1 MAAKPKKSS
10 DNSDRPDKQAEI
22 DQPDILPSLKA
33 DIVPINERLAELE
46 KELGSH
52 SIASNTPTNI
62 SENLP
67 VARGKVSRKKSG
79 FFGKV
84 LGTALLIGLPVGFV
98 AIANLPYP
106 VIRQPVARSMPLVL
120 TPSYLSMDHN
130 YREAIKNVEQADQL
144 INKATA
150 KADIE
155 LGATKVQ
162 AAQQHLDQLP
172 VWFLGAYPQRYCS
185 LFECSWKFTFD
196 EFETARK
203 DIARMEA
210 KVFQEKNAQ
219 TQLEQAEQAINTG
232 KQQFQ
237 LGKSATEKQ
246 TAMTTWQTGI
256 NQLQQVPGQ
265 TLAGRM
271 ADIKISPIVTEF
283 EQLTDNM
290 ADTMSGNTLIDSA
303 KIHGMKAAQLAQN
316 APHSLEKWQTIEAS
330 WQTAIRELEQIPKTN
345 SEYLAAQKLLAQY
358 QANLGDIRTRMAME
372 EASMRAL
379 QQAKNL
385 IPNLQRMATNSQDNL
400 GEIGSQMQEIIN
412 YLEQVK
418 PGTTAYNEAQ
428 KILEQARQKIK

>member
-10 DNSDRPDKQAEI
+10 NNSDRPNKNAEAN
-22 DQPDILPSLKA
+22 QPDILPSLKA

-46 KELGSH
+46 KELGGH

-98 AIANLPYP
+98 AMANLPYP
-106 VIRQPVARSMPLVL
+106 VIRQPVARSMPLIL
-120 TPSYLSMDHN
+120 IPSYMNMDHN
-130 YREAIKNVEQADQL
+130 YRQAIKNVEQADQL
-144 INKATA
+144 INNATA

-162 AAQQHLDQLP
+162 LAQQHLDQLP

-185 LFECSWKFTFD
+185 LFGCSWRFTFD

-203 DIARMEA
+203 EVARMEA

-219 TQLEQAEQAINTG
+219 TQLEQAEQTINTS
-232 KQQFQ
+232 KQAFQ
-237 LGKSATEKQ
+237 QGKSLGEKQ
-246 TAMTTWQTGI
+246 TSIATWQTGI
-256 NQLQQVPGQ
+256 NQLEQVPPA
-265 TLAGRM
+265 TLAGRS
-271 ADIKISPIVTEF
+271 IKIDQAVTEF
-283 EQLTDNM
+283 EQTTGEM
-290 ADTMSGNTLIDSA
+290 AETMGGNTLISAA
-303 KIHGMKAAQLAQN
+303 KIHAMKAAELALN
-316 APHSLEKWQTIEAS
+316 APHSLEKWQTIEGS
-330 WQTAIRELEQIPKTN
+330 WQTAINELKQIPQTN
-345 SEYLAAQKLLAQY
+345 SEYLAAQKLLAEY
-358 QANLGDIRTRMAME
+358 QSNLGAIKTRIAME
-372 EASMRAL
+372 ESSVKAL

-385 IPNLQRMATNSQDNL
+385 IPNLQRLANNSQDNL
-400 GEIGSQMQEIIN
+400 GAIGGQMQEIIN

-418 PGTTAYNEAQ
+418 PGTTAYREAQ
-428 KILEQARQKIK
+428 KILEQAKEKIK